1 MKKYVENFQF
11 FFAKDFRLY
20 DFFALTSYMKN
31 ENNIYRIKPV
41 EELRFT
47 DDFMFCRVMKNPDL
61 CKGVIERLLGI
72 KVERIEYPELQK
84 EIRPYYSAHGVRM
97 DVYVKDS
104 DRIFDIEM
112 QTTIPED
119 LPRRM
124 RYYQS
129 MIDIDSLIAGS
140 EYETLKESYVIFLC
154 TKDPF
159 GLGLPVYTFNTV
171 CREKNDFT
179 LNDGI
184 NKLFFNASA
193 FAAEKNLEIK
203 GFLGY
208 LCIGKPSDYL
218 TEDIDRRVERLKI
231 NEIFRSDY
239 MMDALPL
246 YDARQA
252 GLKEGME
259 KGRLAGERNAKF
271 ETAKKMLE
279 NKIPIDLITKCTS
292 LSLEEVKRLK

>member
-1 MKKYVENFQF
+1 MEKLEN
-11 FFAKDFRLY
+11 
-20 DFFALTSYMKN
+20 
-31 ENNIYRIKPV
+31 EIYRIKPV

-47 DDFMFCRVMKNPDL
+47 DDFMFCRVMQNPEL
-61 CKGVIERLLGI
+61 CKGVIERLLEI

-112 QTTIPED
+112 QTSVPDD

-129 MIDIDSLIAGS
+129 MIDIDTLIKGS

-159 GLGLPVYTFNTV
+159 GLGPPVYSFSTV
-171 CREKNDFT
+171 CKEKKDFA

-193 FAAEKNLEIK
+193 FASEKNLEIK

-208 LCIGKPSDYL
+208 LCSGKPSDTF
-218 TEDIDRRVERLKI
+218 TEDIEQRVERLKI

-246 YDARQA
+246 HDARKA
-252 GLKEGME
+252 GLKEGIALGE
-259 KGRLAGERNAKF
+259 KRGILAGERNKAISATRKL
-271 ETAKKMLE
+271 LE
-279 NKIPIDLITKCTS
+279 MNLLTIEQIAAATQLSVDEVLKIKQEI
-292 LSLEEVKRLK
+292 

>member
-1 MKKYVENFQF
+1 MN
-11 FFAKDFRLY
+11 R
-20 DFFALTSYMKN
+20 N

-112 QTTIPED
+112 QTSVPED

-140 EYETLKESYVIFLC
+140 EYEALKESYVIFLC

-159 GLGLPVYTFNTV
+159 GLDLPVYTFSTV
-171 CREKNDFT
+171 CKEKTDFT

-193 FAAEKNLEIK
+193 FASEKNLEIK

-208 LCIGKPSDYL
+208 LCSGKPSDYL

-246 YDARQA
+246 HDARKA
-252 GLKEGME
+252 GLRE
-259 KGRLAGERNAKF
+259 GRLEGERDKAISATKNLL
-271 ETAKKMLE
+271 KMNVLTVE
-279 NKIPIDLITKCTS
+279 QIAAAEQ
-292 LSLEEVKRLK
+292 LSVEEVIKIKDSLKI

>member
-1 MKKYVENFQF
+1 
-11 FFAKDFRLY
+11 
-20 DFFALTSYMKN
+20 MKN

-112 QTTIPED
+112 QTSVPED

-159 GLGLPVYTFNTV
+159 GLDLPVYTFSTV
-171 CREKNDFT
+171 CKEKTDFT

-193 FAAEKNLEIK
+193 FAFEKNLEIK

-208 LCIGKPSDYL
+208 LCNGKPSDYL
-218 TEDIDRRVERLKI
+218 TEDIDQRVERLKI

-246 YDARQA
+246 HDARKA
-252 GLKEGME
+252 GLREGMALGE
-259 KGRLAGERNAKF
+259 AKGRLAGERDKAI

-279 NKIPIDLITKCTS
+279 NEIPIDLITKCTG

>member
-1 MKKYVENFQF
+1 MQ
-11 FFAKDFRLY
+11 
-20 DFFALTSYMKN
+20 
-31 ENNIYRIKPV
+31 
-41 EELRFT
+41 
-47 DDFMFCRVMKNPDL
+47 NPEL
-61 CKGVIERLLGI
+61 CKGVIERLLEI

-112 QTTIPED
+112 QTSVPDD

-129 MIDIDSLIAGS
+129 MIDIDTLIKGS

-159 GLGLPVYTFNTV
+159 GFGLPVYSFSTV
-171 CREKNDFT
+171 CKEKMDFA

-193 FAAEKNLEIK
+193 FASEKNLEIK
-203 GFLGY
+203 KFLGY
-208 LCIGKPSDYL
+208 LCSGKPSDTF
-218 TEDIDRRVERLKI
+218 TEDIEQRVERLKI
-231 NEIFRSDY
+231 NEIFRSNY

-246 YDARQA
+246 HDARKA
-252 GLKEGME
+252 GLKEG
-259 KGRLAGERNAKF
+259 RLEGERNAKID
-271 ETAKKMLE
+271 TARKMLE
-279 NKIPIDLITKCTS
+279 NKISLDLVAECTGLSVEEITKIKNS
-292 LSLEEVKRLK
+292 LKR

>member
-1 MKKYVENFQF
+1 MENI
-11 FFAKDFRLY
+11 
-20 DFFALTSYMKN
+20 
-31 ENNIYRIKPV
+31 ENKIYRIKPV
-41 EELRFT
+41 EELKFT
-47 DDFMFCRVMKNPDL
+47 DDFMFCRVMQNPDL
-61 CKGVIERLLGI
+61 CRGVIERLLGI

-84 EIRPYYSAHGVRM
+84 EIRPYYSAHGIRL

-112 QTTIPED
+112 QTSIPED

-129 MIDIDSLIAGS
+129 MIDIDSLIKGS

-159 GLGLPVYTFNTV
+159 GLGLPVYTFKTV
-171 CREKNDFT
+171 CKEKSSFSLD
-179 LNDGI
+179 DGI

-193 FAAEKNLEIK
+193 FASEKNLEIK
-203 GFLGY
+203 GFLDY
-208 LCIGKPSDYL
+208 LCNGKPSDYFTRNL
-218 TEDIDRRVERLKI
+218 EQCVERLKI

-246 YDARQA
+246 HDARKA
-252 GLKEGME
+252 GLKEG
-259 KGRLAGERNAKF
+259 LLTGERNAKF
-271 ETAKKMLE
+271 ETAGKLLE
-279 NKIPIDLITKCTS
+279 ENISSETIAKCTG
-292 LSLEEVKRLK
+292 LSLEQVKKLKEQLNR

>member
-1 MKKYVENFQF
+1 MENTE
-11 FFAKDFRLY
+11 K
-20 DFFALTSYMKN
+20 T
-31 ENNIYRIKPV
+31 IYRIKPV
-41 EELRFT
+41 EELKFT
-47 DDFMFCRVMKNPDL
+47 DDFMFCHVMKSPEI

-72 KVERIEYPELQK
+72 KVEKIEYPELQK
-84 EIRPYYSAHGVRM
+84 EIRPYYSAHGIRM

-112 QTTIPED
+112 QTSLPKD

-129 MIDIDSLIAGS
+129 MIDIDTLMKGS
-140 EYETLKESYVIFLC
+140 EYVTLKESYVIFLC

-159 GLGLPVYTFNTV
+159 GLNLPVYTFKTA
-171 CREKNDFT
+171 CKEAKDFA
-179 LNDGI
+179 LDDGI
-184 NKLFFNASA
+184 NKVFFNASA
-193 FAAEKNLEIK
+193 FDSEKNLEIK

-208 LCIGKPSDYL
+208 LCSGKPSDNFTKNL
-218 TEDIDRRVERLKI
+218 EQRVERLKS

-246 YDARQA
+246 FDARQA
-252 GLKEGME
+252 GLEEGIALGE
-259 KGRLAGERNAKF
+259 KRGLLAGERKKAI

-279 NKIPIDLITKCTS
+279 NKITTDLIIKCTG
-292 LSLEEVKRLK
+292 LSLEEVNKLNKNAV

>member
-1 MKKYVENFQF
+1 
-11 FFAKDFRLY
+11 
-20 DFFALTSYMKN
+20 
-31 ENNIYRIKPV
+31 
-41 EELRFT
+41 
-47 DDFMFCRVMKNPDL
+47 
-61 CKGVIERLLGI
+61 
-72 KVERIEYPELQK
+72 
-84 EIRPYYSAHGVRM
+84 
-97 DVYVKDS
+97 
-104 DRIFDIEM
+104 M

-171 CREKNDFT
+171 CKEKNDFT

-193 FAAEKNLEIK
+193 FASEKNLEIK

-208 LCIGKPSDYL
+208 LCNGKPSDYL

-246 YDARQA
+246 HDARKA
-252 GLKEGME
+252 GLREGMALGE
-259 KGRLAGERNAKF
+259 AKGLLAGERKKAI
-271 ETAKKMLE
+271 ETAKNFLKKNISAE
-279 NKIPIDLITKCTS
+279 IIAECTG
-292 LSLEEVKRLK
+292 LSLEEVIKIKDSL

>member
-1 MKKYVENFQF
+1 MRNIEN
-11 FFAKDFRLY
+11 
-20 DFFALTSYMKN
+20 
-31 ENNIYRIKPV
+31 EIYRIKPV

-47 DDFMFCRVMKNPDL
+47 DDFMFCRVMQNPDL

-112 QTTIPED
+112 QTSVPDD

-129 MIDIDSLIAGS
+129 MIDIDTLMKGS

-159 GLGLPVYTFNTV
+159 GVGLPVYSFSTV
-171 CREKNDFT
+171 CKEKKDFA

-193 FAAEKNLEIK
+193 FASEKNLEIK

-208 LCIGKPSDYL
+208 LCSGKPSDTF
-218 TEDIDRRVERLKI
+218 TEDIEQRVERLKI

-246 YDARQA
+246 HDARKA
-252 GLKEGME
+252 GLKEG
-259 KGRLAGERNAKF
+259 RLEGERNAKF
-271 ETAKKMLE
+271 ETARNLLKKNISVEIITECTGLSTDE
-279 NKIPIDLITKCTS
+279 VLKIKKEI
-292 LSLEEVKRLK
+292 

>member
-1 MKKYVENFQF
+1 MEN
-11 FFAKDFRLY
+11 L
-20 DFFALTSYMKN
+20 KN
-31 ENNIYRIKPV
+31 EIYRIKPV

-47 DDFMFCRVMKNPDL
+47 DDFMFCGVMQNPDL

-112 QTTIPED
+112 QTSVPDD

-129 MIDIDSLIAGS
+129 MIDIDTLIKGS

-159 GLGLPVYTFNTV
+159 GLGPPVYSFSTV
-171 CREKNDFT
+171 CKEKKDFA

-193 FAAEKNLEIK
+193 FASEKNLEIK

-208 LCIGKPSDYL
+208 LCSGKPSDTF
-218 TEDIDRRVERLKI
+218 TEDIEQRVERLKI

-246 YDARQA
+246 HDARKA
-252 GLKEGME
+252 GLKEG
-259 KGRLAGERNAKF
+259 RLEGERNAKF
-271 ETAKKMLE
+271 ETARNLLKKNISVEIITECTGLSTDE
-279 NKIPIDLITKCTS
+279 VLKIKKEI
-292 LSLEEVKRLK
+292 

>member
-1 MKKYVENFQF
+1 
-11 FFAKDFRLY
+11 
-20 DFFALTSYMKN
+20 
-31 ENNIYRIKPV
+31 
-41 EELRFT
+41 
-47 DDFMFCRVMKNPDL
+47 
-61 CKGVIERLLGI
+61 
-72 KVERIEYPELQK
+72 
-84 EIRPYYSAHGVRM
+84 
-97 DVYVKDS
+97 
-104 DRIFDIEM
+104 M

-140 EYETLKESYVIFLC
+140 EYEALKESYVIFLC

-159 GLGLPVYTFNTV
+159 GLGLPVYTFSTV
-171 CREKNDFT
+171 CKEKNDFT

-193 FAAEKNLEIK
+193 FASEKNLEIK

-208 LCIGKPSDYL
+208 LCNGKPSDYL

-252 GLKEGME
+252 GLKEGMALGE
-259 KGRLAGERNAKF
+259 AKGLLAGERKKAI
-271 ETAKKMLE
+271 ETARNLLKKNISAE
-279 NKIPIDLITKCTS
+279 IIAECTG
-292 LSLEEVKRLK
+292 LSLEEVIKIKDSL

>member
-1 MKKYVENFQF
+1 
-11 FFAKDFRLY
+11 
-20 DFFALTSYMKN
+20 MKN
-31 ENNIYRIKPV
+31 IENEIYRIKPV

-47 DDFMFCRVMKNPDL
+47 DDFMFCRVMQNPDL

-72 KVERIEYPELQK
+72 KVEKIEYPELQK
-84 EIRPYYSAHGVRM
+84 EIRPYYSAHGVRL

-104 DRIFDIEM
+104 NRIFDIEM
-112 QTTIPED
+112 QTSIPED

-129 MIDIDSLIAGS
+129 MIDIDTLMKGS
-140 EYETLKESYVIFLC
+140 DYASLKESYVIFLC

-159 GLGLPVYTFNTV
+159 GFGLPVYTFKTV
-171 CREKNDFT
+171 CKEKSSFALD
-179 LNDGI
+179 DGI
-184 NKLFFNASA
+184 NKIFFNASA
-193 FAAEKNLEIK
+193 FASEKNLEIK

-208 LCIGKPSDYL
+208 LCNGKPSDCF
-218 TEDIDRRVERLKI
+218 TKDIDQRVERLKL

-252 GLKEGME
+252 GLKEGIALGE
-259 KGRLAGERNAKF
+259 KRGLLAGERNAKF
-271 ETAKKMLE
+271 NTAKKMLE
-279 NKIPIDLITKCTS
+279 NKISLDLIVECTG
-292 LSLEEVKRLK
+292 LSIEEVKKL

>member
-1 MKKYVENFQF
+1 M
-11 FFAKDFRLY
+11 
-20 DFFALTSYMKN
+20 YMKN
-31 ENNIYRIKPV
+31 IENKIYRIKPV

-47 DDFMFCRVMKNPDL
+47 DDFMFCRVMQNPDL

-72 KVERIEYPELQK
+72 KVEKIEYPELQK
-84 EIRPYYSAHGVRM
+84 EIRPYYSAHGIRL

-112 QTTIPED
+112 QTTIPDD

-129 MIDIDSLIAGS
+129 MIDVDSLISGC

-159 GLGLPVYTFNTV
+159 GLGFPVYTFKTA
-171 CREKNDFT
+171 CKEKDGFI
-179 LNDGI
+179 LDDGI
-184 NKLFFNASA
+184 NKLFFNARA
-193 FAAEKNLEIK
+193 FASEKNLEIK

-208 LCIGKPSDYL
+208 LCSGKPSDHF
-218 TEDIDRRVERLKI
+218 TEYIEQRVERLKI

-246 YDARQA
+246 HDARRA
-252 GLKEGME
+252 GLKEG
-259 KGRLAGERNAKF
+259 
-271 ETAKKMLE
+271 AKKKAIDTAQKLL
-279 NKIPIDLITKCTS
+279 NKNISAEIIAECTG
-292 LSLEEVKRLK
+292 LSLEEVQEIKQKM